1 MKENGVPLV
10 LTYNP
15 NYNSLS
21 FLIRKNLQ
29 FLYAHPETQSICKRE
44 KQVLQNAMVNA
55 AKYV

>member
-1 MKENGVPLV
+1 MKENGGPLV

-29 FLYAHPETQSICKRE
+29 FLYAHPETTRVFTPAPLSLSE
-44 KQVLQNAMVNA
+44 VLGI
-55 AKYV
+55 

>member
-1 MKENGVPLV
+1 MKESGVPLV

-29 FLYAHPETQSICKRE
+29 FLYAHPET
-44 KQVLQNAMVNA
+44 
-55 AKYV
+55 